1 MKSASRLAIS
11 KSLQE
16 ERLHNCRGDLC
27 LFFNET
33 HKARRQENMWSIY
46 NRSYN
51 PDKNE
56 TWKCDENT
64 ARKTLG
70 YRSRNSY
77 MVVARGAAKREKDK
91 RRNK

>member
-1 MKSASRLAIS
+1 
-11 KSLQE
+11 
-16 ERLHNCRGDLC
+16 
-27 LFFNET
+27 
-33 HKARRQENMWSIY
+33 MWSIY